1 MNFQQLRYVRETV
14 RQGLNLT
21 EAAKKLYT
29 SQPGVSKQIRELE
42 NELGVE
48 IFVRRGKRIVALT
61 EPGKAVV
68 EVIGH
73 VLEEAENL
81 KQVGREFRDQATGT
95 LTIATTHTQARYSL
109 PKAVSAFKRRYPK
122 VHLTIKQGNPPQ
134 LAEMVI
140 AGEADVAIATEALN
154 QHPKLLALPAY
165 QWHHCVVVPAK
176 HPLLKEKRLTP
187 EMLAPYPIV
196 TYDPAFAGRSRIDD
210 VFRSQN
216 LAPDIVLS
224 AVDSDVIKTYV
235 ELGLGIGI
243 IAAVAF
249 DQKRDRHLRA
259 IAAGHLFG
267 TMTTR
272 VAVRRGAALRGFAYA
287 FIELFSPR
295 LTRKL
300 IETAFAGKAET
311 YEL

>member
-21 EAAKKLYT
+21 EAAKRLHT

-42 NELGVE
+42 SELGVE
-48 IFVRRGKRIVALT
+48 IFVRHGKRIVAVT

-68 EVIGH
+68 DVIDR
-73 VLEEAENL
+73 LLLDAENL
-81 KQVGREFRDQATGT
+81 KQVGREFKDRTSGI

-109 PKAVSAFKRRYPK
+109 PRVVGAFKRKYPK
-122 VHLTIKQGNPPQ
+122 VHLTIKQGSPPQ

-140 AGEADVAIATEALN
+140 AREADIAIATEALDAY
-154 QHPKLLALPAY
+154 PKLLALPGY
-165 QWHHCVVVPAK
+165 EWSHCVVVPAR
-176 HPLLKEKRLTP
+176 HPLAKGERLT
-187 EMLAPYPIV
+187 LDAVARYPIV
-196 TYDPAFAGRSRIDD
+196 TYDPAFAGRSHIDEA
-210 VFRSQN
+210 FRAQG

-243 IAAVAF
+243 IAAMAF
-249 DQKRDRHLRA
+249 DAKRDRGLRA
-259 IAAGHLFG
+259 LEAGHLFG

-272 VAVRRGAALRGFAYA
+272 VAVRRGAALRGYAYT
-287 FIELFSPR
+287 FMELFSPR
-295 LTRKL
+295 LNRKL
-300 IETAFAGKAET
+300 IETALAGKAEA